1 MRRLRARNAYANVMA
16 TIAVFIALGG
26 SSYAALQVTGKNV
39 PRDALTGADI
49 KKLSGKDV
57 TDNSLSGTDVKDLT
71 SADIA
76 DGRLLAKDFASGQ
89 LPKGA
94 KGAKGDKGDPGAP
107 GATDVIVR
115 SETYSALPTNQFR
128 VNRVMCE
135 AGERAVGGGAG
146 MTTNAG
152 AEEIQ
157 QSFPAEGDGS
167 TAETGDMP
175 AGWWSIIKN
184 YSNSAQAPVAYVI
197 CARP

>member
-1 MRRLRARNAYANVMA
+1 MRKLRAGLTYANVMA
-16 TIAVFIALGG
+16 TIAVFAALGG
-26 SSYAALQVTGKNV
+26 TSYAALQVTGKNV
-39 PRDALTGADI
+39 PKDALTGADI

-57 TDNSLSGTDVKDLT
+57 TDNSLTGADAKNLT

-76 DGRLLAKDFASGQ
+76 NGKLLAEDFAPGQ
-89 LPKGA
+89 LPRGA
-94 KGAKGDKGDPGAP
+94 KGAKGEKGEP

-115 SETYSALPTNQFR
+115 SETYATLPTNQFR

-146 MTTNAG
+146 MTTNGG
-152 AEEIQ
+152 AEELQ
-157 QSFPAEGDGS
+157 QSFPAEADGS
-167 TAETGDMP
+167 TAETGDTP

-184 YSNSAQAPVAYVI
+184 YATTAQAPVAYVI